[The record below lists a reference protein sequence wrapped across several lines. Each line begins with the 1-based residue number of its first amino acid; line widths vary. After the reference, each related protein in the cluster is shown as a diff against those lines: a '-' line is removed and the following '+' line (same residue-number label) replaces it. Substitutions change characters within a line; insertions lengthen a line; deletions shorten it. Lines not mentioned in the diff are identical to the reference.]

1 MADIRTDFTRDEQIQ
16 IWENAQQMA
25 AASGK
30 TPQSELYDYATSQ
43 GYSHS
48 DIDKSMNEFLVP
60 GQTQQYVD
68 TIQSQTNA
76 AFGAGPTAKTNTAK
90 TNTAE
95 TNTDDS
101 AVLTKDDPFQ
111 QTTNERLAT
120 LTGQYGLLNTK
131 YGTLNTSYLD
141 LQKQLAAL
149 KTKSTAGTSNV
160 ALTTTN
166 GVVNAGASNTAGLG
180 AGAGAGAASG
190 AVYGPDGTTY
200 PNSGAAIAAG
210 VYNYTM
216 FPPSSSGSGQSGGL
230 VENMMNPTSANKLSG
245 VTGNYY
251 GGVNQNPDNPW
262 VNLYPPATK

>member
-76 AFGAGPTAKTNTAK
+76 AFGAGPTL
-90 TNTAE
+90 E

-101 AVLTKDDPFQ
+101 AALPKAGIP
-111 QTTNERLAT
+111 TTDERLAT